1 MNQYM
6 KDQERKEKEEKKKKM
21 ENLMDMLG
29 NKKILRLQCLNHK
42 ALSF

>member
-29 NKKILRLQCLNHK
+29 KRMLV
-42 ALSF
+42 AES